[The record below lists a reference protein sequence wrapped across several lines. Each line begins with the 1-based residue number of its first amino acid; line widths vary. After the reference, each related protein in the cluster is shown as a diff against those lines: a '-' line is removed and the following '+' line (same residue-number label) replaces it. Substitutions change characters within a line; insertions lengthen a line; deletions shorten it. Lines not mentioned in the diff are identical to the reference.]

1 MPPASTTP
9 NVPSTEA
16 AGPGQ
21 PRGMPAGWS
30 GPPGPHEPQGQDLDE
45 RILRA
50 ELDLMAR
57 DERVRD
63 LTAQLDR
70 QWTRLREPS
79 RWAAPAAGVGLAVAA
94 LWAWRHWAHRHP
106 SGGARARPGSADARV
121 RRMETT
127 AKRLSVLQVIA
138 MVWPFLP
145 RTWHQRWGPTSTSAM
160 FNLGGSLARRWMAGR
175 GQPPF
180 AWPPGALDM
189 LRMPGGT
196 AAPLRT
202 PATTDGAAFAPSPTA
217 AAPAGS
223 VQPVAHVDL
232 TRYAGTWHEIARLPN
247 PFERPCAG
255 QPQAHYTL
263 VSGGQLRVENRCQMA
278 DGGWRRAVGE
288 ARVVAGSGGARLKV
302 SFLPP
307 WLRWMPVGWADYWV
321 LFVDE
326 GYNVALVGEPHRRQ
340 LWLLSRTPRV
350 PRPLLERMLEQAER
364 QGFPIGRLIASA

>member
-1 MPPASTTP
+1 MPPPSTTP
-9 NVPSTEA
+9 NAPSTEA
-16 AGPGQ
+16 AGPAM

-30 GPPGPHEPQGQDLDE
+30 MPPEAPGTPASDDLDA

-57 DERVRD
+57 DDRVRD
-63 LTAQLDR
+63 LTAQLNR
-70 QWTRLREPS
+70 QWARAREPG
-79 RWAAPAAGVGLAVAA
+79 RWAAPVAGVGVALAA
-94 LWAWRHWAHRHP
+94 LWAWRRWTHHRHAG
-106 SGGARARPGSADARV
+106 SGRPRPGSADARV

-145 RTWHQRWGPTSTSAM
+145 RSWHQRWGPTSTSAM

-175 GQPPF
+175 DAGAVPAAWQVTPPDPD
-180 AWPPGALDM
+180 APAPVA
-189 LRMPGGT
+189 T
-196 AAPLRT
+196 APV
-202 PATTDGAAFAPSPTA
+202 A
-217 AAPAGS
+217 AAGG

-263 VSGGQLRVENRCQMA
+263 VGGGQLRVENRCQMA

-288 ARVVAGSGGARLKV
+288 ARVVPGSGGARLKV
-302 SFLPP
+302 SFLPA
-307 WLRWMPVGWADYWV
+307 WLRWMPVGWADYWI

-326 GYNVALVGEPHRRQ
+326 GYHVALVGEPHRRQ

-350 PRPLLERMLEQAER
+350 PQPVLQRLLEQALA
-364 QGFPIGRLIASA
+364 QGFPIERLIASA